1 MYRFLIAFSLVWFL
15 SVAAYAGEQGFES
28 TSQGMIEALTKPA
41 PKEVEPARGWAPI
54 AEPGRGVKVV
64 KKEGGKTVEQWV
76 PIGGPQTTQSVNLKI
91 EFDVNSSAIRPNSFK
106 LLNELGNALTSD
118 QLRGT
123 AIAIK
128 GHTDSDGSEAHNLTL
143 SVNRAQAVK
152 EYLEANAGIKGDRIR
167 VVGYGEALPMVPNT
181 SAANKQINRRV
192 EVEAVP

>member
-1 MYRFLIAFSLVWFL
+1 MYRFLIAFSVVWVL

-41 PKEVEPARGWAPI
+41 PKEAEPVRGWAPI
-54 AEPGRGVKVV
+54 AEPGRGVKVI
-64 KKEGGKTVEQWV
+64 KKENGKTVEQWV
-76 PIGGPQTTQSVNLKI
+76 PIGGTQTTQSVNLKI

-106 LLNELGNALTSD
+106 LLNELGKALISD
-118 QLRGT
+118 QLRET
-123 AIAIK
+123 TIAIK

-167 VVGYGEALPMVPNT
+167 VVGYGEALPLAPNT

-192 EVEAVP
+192 EVEAMP